1 MPSGFW
7 AYFIKTADLPP
18 ASGLFFEAR
27 GVYARPGSKNKPC
40 LPTGKYLLFT
50 KMHPQRCRRHVAR
63 RPAPPPAPPWGVAA
77 VLGEE
82 REEEIQAEDLFVCF
96 PRRFSTATY
105 SARMAGA
112 RRQARRRARAKE
124 APAAIWVAKRKRP
137 CRPPCRCGK
146 TRPRGRPWRQS
157 PGDRKGPAD
166 P

>member
-7 AYFIKTADLPP
+7 AYFIKQPIPRRRQACFSRRAQFTRVP
-18 ASGLFFEAR
+18 APKTSLA
-27 GVYARPGSKNKPC
+27 
-40 LPTGKYLLFT
+40 
-50 KMHPQRCRRHVAR
+50 CRRGNIFFSQKCIPSVAVAMWQGGLR
-63 RPAPPPAPPWGVAA
+63 RHRRPPWGVAA
-77 VLGEE
+77 APGEE

-112 RRQARRRARAKE
+112 RRRARAKE
-124 APAAIWVAKRKRP
+124 APAAIWVAKRRRP

-157 PGDRKGPAD
+157 PGNRKDPAD